1 MVFDIVS
8 ELPGRLRLRC
18 GRNLFTDEEAR
29 GVAYEIMGL
38 DGVRTAEVH
47 PSVGSIL
54 ITFELPARDAVL
66 DAVRAL
72 DPLNLPVAEVGL
84 GTREG
89 ALEIS
94 LENNRFQVEVGNLI
108 AWRVIKRVLLPT
120 PVRAAVTC
128 VHAVGYVIEGLRHLM
143 RGEVTVE
150 VLDATAIA
158 VSCLR
163 RQFAEA
169 GTISFLLSLSG
180 LMEEH
185 VQSRAHLA
193 LRDGMIARSESVWV
207 VVDGQDVQVRTEDV
221 RRGMVLRLGAGQVL
235 PVDGVVVE
243 GAGEIDESSMTGEGE
258 AALVRKEAG
267 STVYAGTAL
276 EDGDLKVSVTAPPGC
291 ARIDGIVS
299 MVEVSSELKAG
310 VQSRAEKLADGLVPY
325 SFLAFFGILAL
336 TRNLNKAMAVLMV
349 DYSCAIKLSTPLA
362 VMSAMDEA
370 ARHGFTVR
378 GGKYLEA
385 LAAADTIVFD
395 KTGTLTNATP
405 TVSRVISC
413 SEATEE
419 DILCLSACI
428 EEHFP
433 HSMAR
438 AIVAEARSRGLVHE
452 RELHAEVR
460 YVVAHGIATRVGV
473 DDVCI
478 GSSHF
483 VFEDEGVEKP
493 AGLDDLLASEAGA
506 SSTVF
511 IAKNRALLGCIC
523 ISDPPRAEARR
534 VLRELR
540 ALGFTNLV
548 MITGDSESCAKHVA
562 ADLRLD
568 GYFAQVLPEDK
579 ASHVQRLKDEGH
591 MVVMVGDGINDSP
604 ALAAADVSVAMP
616 DASDIARAVAD
627 VLVHGSSLESLVTMR
642 VLAQRLMGRIHGD
655 YRFIVGFNSALIAA
669 GVASLM
675 PITTAA
681 YLHNASTLA
690 IAGLNTTP
698 LLDRPYLDSGWDSR
712 LARRPALPTTAVA

>member
-18 GRNLFTDEEAR
+18 GRNLFSDEEAR

-54 ITFELPARDAVL
+54 ITFDPSARDAVL
-66 DAVRAL
+66 GAVRAL
-72 DPLNLPVAEVGL
+72 DPLALPVAEVGL

-94 LENNRFQVEVGNLI
+94 LENNRFQVEVGTLI
-108 AWRVIKRVLLPT
+108 AWRVIKRVLLPA

-128 VHAVGYVIEGLRHLM
+128 VHAVGYVAEGLRHLM

-193 LRDGMIARSESVWV
+193 LRDGMLVRSESVWA

-221 RRGMVLRLGAGQVL
+221 RRGMVLHLGAGQVL
-235 PVDGVVVE
+235 PVDGVVVD
-243 GAGEIDESSMTGEGE
+243 GAGEIDESSMTGES
-258 AALVRKEAG
+258 ALVRKEAG
-267 STVYAGTAL
+267 STVFAGTAL

-299 MVEVSSELKAG
+299 MVEESSELKAG

-370 ARHGFTVR
+370 TRRGFTVR

-385 LAAADTIVFD
+385 LAAADTVVFD

-405 TVSRVISC
+405 AVSRVISC

-419 DILCLSACI
+419 DILRLSACI

-438 AIVAEARSRGLVHE
+438 AIVAEAKSRGLVHE

-460 YVVAHGIATRVGV
+460 YVVAHGIATRVDG
-473 DDVCI
+473 DEVCI
-478 GSSHF
+478 GSAHF
-483 VFEDEGVEKP
+483 VFDDEGVQKP
-493 AGLDDLLASEAGA
+493 AGLEELLAAEAGA
-506 SSTVF
+506 SSTIY

-540 ALGFTNLV
+540 RLGFTSLV
-548 MITGDSESCAKHVA
+548 MITGDSEACAKHVA
-562 ADLRLD
+562 GELGLD

-591 MVVMVGDGINDSP
+591 TVVMVGDGINDSP
-604 ALAAADVSVAMP
+604 ALAAADVSVAMS

-627 VLVHGSSLESLVTMR
+627 VLVHDSSLESLVTMR
-642 VLAQRLMGRIHGD
+642 VLAQRLMARIHGD

-690 IAGLNTTP
+690 VAGLNTTP
-698 LLDRPYLDSGWDSR
+698 LLDRPHLESGRDARPAAR
-712 LARRPALPTTAVA
+712 LALPGVSAA

>member
-18 GRNLFTDEEAR
+18 GRNLFSDEEAR

-54 ITFELPARDAVL
+54 ISFEPSARDAVL
-66 DAVRAL
+66 GAVRAL
-72 DPLNLPVAEVGL
+72 DPLALPVAEVGL

-108 AWRVIKRVLLPT
+108 AWRVIKRVLLPA
-120 PVRAAVTC
+120 PVRAVVTC
-128 VHAVGYVIEGLRHLM
+128 VHAVGYVLEGLRHLM

-193 LRDGMIARSESVWV
+193 LRDGMIVRSESVWA

-221 RRGMVLRLGAGQVL
+221 RRGMVLHLGAGQVL
-235 PVDGVVVE
+235 PVDGVVVD
-243 GAGEIDESSMTGEGE
+243 GAGEIDESSMTGE

-299 MVEVSSELKAG
+299 MVEESSELKAG

-370 ARHGFTVR
+370 TRHGFTVR

-385 LAAADTIVFD
+385 LAAADTVVFD

-405 TVSRVISC
+405 SVSRVVSC

-419 DILCLSACI
+419 DILRLSACI

-438 AIVAEARSRGLVHE
+438 AIVAEAQSRGLVHE
-452 RELHAEVR
+452 HELHAEVR
-460 YVVAHGIATRVGV
+460 YVVAHGIATRVEG
-473 DDVCI
+473 DEVCI
-478 GSSHF
+478 GSAHF
-483 VFEDEGVEKP
+483 VFEDEGVDKP
-493 AGLDDLLASEAGA
+493 AGLEELLAAEAGA
-506 SSTVF
+506 SSTIY
-511 IAKNRALLGCIC
+511 IAKNRVLLGCIC

-540 ALGFTNLV
+540 RLGFTNLV
-548 MITGDSESCAKHVA
+548 MITGDSEACARHVA
-562 ADLRLD
+562 GELGLD

-591 MVVMVGDGINDSP
+591 TVVMVGDGINDSP
-604 ALAAADVSVAMP
+604 ALAAADVSVAMS

-627 VLVHGSSLESLVTMR
+627 VLVHDSSLESLVTMR

-698 LLDRPYLDSGWDSR
+698 LLDRPYLES
-712 LARRPALPTTAVA
+712 AALPIRAVS

>member
-18 GRNLFTDEEAR
+18 GRNLFSDEEAR

-54 ITFELPARDAVL
+54 ITFDPSARDAVL
-66 DAVRAL
+66 GAVRAL
-72 DPLNLPVAEVGL
+72 DPLALPVAEVGL

-94 LENNRFQVEVGNLI
+94 LENNRFQVEVGTLI
-108 AWRVIKRVLLPT
+108 AWRVIKRVLLPA

-128 VHAVGYVIEGLRHLM
+128 VHAVGYVAEGLRHLM

-193 LRDGMIARSESVWV
+193 LRDGMLVRSESVWA

-221 RRGMVLRLGAGQVL
+221 RRGMVLHLGAGQVL
-235 PVDGVVVE
+235 PVDGVVVD
-243 GAGEIDESSMTGEGE
+243 GAGEIDESSMTGES
-258 AALVRKEAG
+258 ALVRKEAG
-267 STVYAGTAL
+267 STVFAGTAL
-276 EDGDLKVSVTAPPGC
+276 EDGDLNVSVTAPPGC

-299 MVEVSSELKAG
+299 MVEESSELKAG

-370 ARHGFTVR
+370 TRRGFTVR

-385 LAAADTIVFD
+385 LAAADTVVFD

-405 TVSRVISC
+405 AVSRVISC

-419 DILCLSACI
+419 DILRLSACI

-438 AIVAEARSRGLVHE
+438 AIVAEAKSRGLVHE
-452 RELHAEVR
+452 RELHTEVR
-460 YVVAHGIATRVGV
+460 YVVAHGIATRVDG
-473 DDVCI
+473 DEVCI
-478 GSSHF
+478 GSAHF
-483 VFEDEGVEKP
+483 VFDDEGVQKP
-493 AGLDDLLASEAGA
+493 AGLEELLAAEAGA
-506 SSTVF
+506 SSTIY

-540 ALGFTNLV
+540 GLGFTNLV
-548 MITGDSESCAKHVA
+548 MITGDSEACAKHVA
-562 ADLRLD
+562 GELGLD

-591 MVVMVGDGINDSP
+591 TVVMVGDGINDSP
-604 ALAAADVSVAMP
+604 ALAAADVSVAMS

-627 VLVHGSSLESLVTMR
+627 VLVHDSSLESLVTMR
-642 VLAQRLMGRIHGD
+642 VLAQRLMARIHGD

-690 IAGLNTTP
+690 VAGLNTTP
-698 LLDRPYLDSGWDSR
+698 LLDRPHLESGRDARPAAR
-712 LARRPALPTTAVA
+712 LALPGVSAA

>member
-8 ELPGRLRLRC
+8 EIPGRIRLRC
-18 GRNLFTDEEAR
+18 GRNLFSAEEAR
-29 GVAYEIMGL
+29 GVSYQLMGL

-47 PSVGSIL
+47 PSAGSIL
-54 ITFELPARDAVL
+54 ITFDPTARDAVL
-66 DAVRAL
+66 AAVRSL
-72 DPLNLPVAEVGL
+72 DPLALPVAEVGL

-89 ALEIS
+89 ALEVS

-108 AWRVIKRVLLPT
+108 AWRVIKRVLLPA
-120 PVRAAVTC
+120 PVRAVITSLS
-128 VHAVGYVIEGLRHLM
+128 AVGYVIEGLRHLM
-143 RGEVTVE
+143 AGEITVE

-163 RQFAEA
+163 RQFSEA
-169 GTISFLLSLSG
+169 GTISFLLSLSA

-193 LRDGMIARSESVWV
+193 LRDGMIVRSESVWA

-221 RRGMVLRLGAGQVL
+221 RRGMVLHLGAGQVL
-235 PVDGVVVE
+235 PVDGVVVD
-243 GAGEIDESSMTGEGE
+243 GQGEIDESSMTGE

-267 STVYAGTAL
+267 STVFAGTAL
-276 EDGDLKVSVTAPPGC
+276 ENGDLKVSVTAPPGC

-299 MVEVSSELKAG
+299 LVEESSELKAG

-325 SFLAFFGILAL
+325 SFLAFFGILAV

-370 ARHGFTVR
+370 TRRGFTVR

-385 LAAADTIVFD
+385 LAAADTVVFD

-405 TVSRVISC
+405 AVSRVISC
-413 SEATEE
+413 SGATEE
-419 DILCLSACI
+419 EILRLSACI

-438 AIVAEARSRGLVHE
+438 AIVAEAQSRGLVHE
-452 RELHAEVR
+452 QELHADVR
-460 YVVAHGIATRVGV
+460 YVVAHGIATRVDG
-473 DDVCI
+473 DEVCI
-478 GSSHF
+478 GSAHF

-493 AGLDDLLASEAGA
+493 AGLDDLLAAEAGA
-506 SSTVF
+506 SSVIY
-511 IAKNRALLGCIC
+511 IAKNRVLLGCIC
-523 ISDPPRAEARR
+523 ISDPPRAEARG
-534 VLRELR
+534 VLRRLR
-540 ALGFTNLV
+540 ELGFTNLV
-548 MITGDSESCAKHVA
+548 MITGDSEACARHVA

-579 ASHVQRLKDEGH
+579 ASHVQRLRDEGH
-591 MVVMVGDGINDSP
+591 TVVMVGDGINDSP
-604 ALAAADVSVAMP
+604 ALAAADVSVAMS

-627 VLVHGSSLESLVTMR
+627 VLVHDSSLESLVTMR
-642 VLAQRLMGRIHGD
+642 VLAERLMERIHKD

-690 IAGLNTTP
+690 IAAHNATP
-698 LLDRPYLDSGWDSR
+698 LLDRPHLDHS
-712 LARRPALPTTAVA
+712 L